1 LAKLNAPLFSFNASG
16 KLANALVYFGWKGLD
31 CVRSYVIPANPKPTA
46 QNTQRGYV
54 TAAVTAIHVAQ
65 GLAADAWASLD
76 SMAYALWGSC
86 YATPRTWFNQAVK
99 NWIDVSVAGKTPSI
113 FYDAVIDAAPA
124 TTHISLDIDAK
135 VTVGTAKCFYGT
147 SKTALINSVACTGT
161 PPNYLADITPTV
173 PGTKY
178 FFQVRANTGEAG
190 EGVRRG
196 IYYAVST

>member
-1 LAKLNAPLFSFNASG
+1 LD
-16 KLANALVYFGWKGLD
+16 ALD
-31 CVRSYVIPANPKPTA
+31 TA
-46 QNTQRGYV
+46 
-54 TAAVTAIHVAQ
+54 
-65 GLAADAWASLD
+65 
-76 SMAYALWGSC
+76 AYALWGSC
-86 YATPRTWFNQAVK
+86 FASPRTWFNQIVK
-99 NWIDVSVAGKTPSI
+99 NWIDVEVAGKTPAI

-124 TTHISLDIDAK
+124 TTHISLDIDAN

-178 FFQVRANTGEAG
+178 FFQVRADAGQAG
-190 EGVRRG
+190 EGVKSG